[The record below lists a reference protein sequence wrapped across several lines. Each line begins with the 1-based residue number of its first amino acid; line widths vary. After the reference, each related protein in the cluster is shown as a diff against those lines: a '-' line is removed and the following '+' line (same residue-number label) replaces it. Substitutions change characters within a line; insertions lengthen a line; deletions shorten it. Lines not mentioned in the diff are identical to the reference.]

1 MYVHTL
7 SFLSFMLHN
16 TPYTQFMN
24 ITYIIITIYHVILFT
39 NHEFYCSLE
48 QTVLANVTSR
58 GITVK
63 IVVTINTI

>member
-1 MYVHTL
+1 
-7 SFLSFMLHN
+7 
-16 TPYTQFMN
+16 MN

-48 QTVLANVTSR
+48 QIVLANVTSR